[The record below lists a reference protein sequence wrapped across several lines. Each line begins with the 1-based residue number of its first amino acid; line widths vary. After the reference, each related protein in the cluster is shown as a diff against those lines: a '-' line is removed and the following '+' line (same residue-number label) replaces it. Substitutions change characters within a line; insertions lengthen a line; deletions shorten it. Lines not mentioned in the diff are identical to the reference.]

1 METYKTYHIEPIFY
15 VSAAGVV
22 PVNNGEV
29 YTIEVPDFDEP
40 PIDYGETNVWIDGE
54 IVDIDHRYVYV
65 EGSSNLIEGM
75 LLRGNIKSSED
86 AMHNQNPFNFTTTI
100 KKDGTYT
107 IPIEYKSLT
116 DEGFIIINSIA
127 GLNHPR
133 GRVILDTYGEEF
145 ENMQGDLVRERYAG
159 KTEQLIELIIPLN
172 PEYED
177 APDQVD
183 VTRDG
188 DETKLLLSDDIL
200 FEFGKS
206 DITEDGNRVIQE
218 IATWLET
225 QEYGGQIKIYGHT
238 DNIGGDDI
246 NQPLSEN
253 RAENVYQSLLSHLE
267 ETTFFDFEVKG
278 FGKNEPIA
286 TNEDEEG
293 RQRNRRVEII
303 LGESSEN

>member
-1 METYKTYHIEPIFY
+1 
-15 VSAAGVV
+15 
-22 PVNNGEV
+22 
-29 YTIEVPDFDEP
+29 
-40 PIDYGETNVWIDGE
+40 
-54 IVDIDHRYVYV
+54 
-65 EGSSNLIEGM
+65 
-75 LLRGNIKSSED
+75 
-86 AMHNQNPFNFTTTI
+86 
-100 KKDGTYT
+100 
-107 IPIEYKSLT
+107 
-116 DEGFIIINSIA
+116 
-127 GLNHPR
+127 
-133 GRVILDTYGEEF
+133 
-145 ENMQGDLVRERYAG
+145 MQGDLVRERYAG